1 MQDLL
6 NFPPVPDR
14 DFITLGERN
23 GDIVHVPADRYEETK
38 LPGYPDVSLSKDF
51 LRVSQENSAPLFLA
65 HEETLCKKALN
76 AWYETGLSEAL
87 AVLNRDDGA
96 PSLVS
101 AVASGI
107 LTVIRWAKSIHPLIS
122 KLTLST
128 DDIINQYSSPTNW
141 SPGIICSFAWHPHAL
156 KFAYALIDDS
166 VKVHTG
172 GMSLVP
178 ILRTKLQKNVIDL
191 AWQPFSSS
199 VLAVACRS
207 CILIWHV
214 EPMSLAERPS
224 ASCVQILQ
232 QDHHSPVSS
241 LGWSPSGDLLLS
253 ASPIDTAVMV
263 WNVAMEA
270 VVPLRRIGGGG
281 NTMVCWS
288 PDGFRVMSATPGS
301 VFRVWQT
308 KTWGCDKWTLPSGR
322 CQTACWSPDGSTLLF
337 ATDTEPLV
345 YAVTFSTNK
354 EAGTVGGNRTAE
366 VFLDLSLVSL
376 TSSLDEDIKIGG
388 CVQSLVWDPTGSRL
402 ALLFKESFGC
412 KKNLIAVFRT
422 TKSPS
427 LKATPCGWVKGEE
440 GDSAQFICFK
450 PKFQDGA
457 LLTVVWSS
465 GRISQVP
472 FYFLVPDKISS
483 GGPLQMAPQFGPQP
497 DCLLFSSAMSDL
509 D

>member
-87 AVLNRDDGA
+87 AVLNRDDR
-96 PSLVS
+96 VS
-101 AVASGI
+101 I
-107 LTVIRWAKSIHPLIS
+107 VIDSVC
-122 KLTLST
+122 LSFCR
-128 DDIINQYSSPTNW
+128 
-141 SPGIICSFAWHPHAL
+141 SPGIICSFAWHPHAI

-172 GMSLVP
+172 GMTLVP

-253 ASPIDTAVMV
+253 ASPIDTAIMV

-288 PDGFRVMSATPGS
+288 PDGFRVMSATPAS

-322 CQTACWSPDGSTLLF
+322 CQLPCLLCAA
-337 ATDTEPLV
+337 ATSLPPFV
-345 YAVTFSTNK
+345 
-354 EAGTVGGNRTAE
+354 
-366 VFLDLSLVSL
+366 LSLVVV
-376 TSSLDEDIKIGG
+376 IGG
-388 CVQSLVWDPTGSRL
+388 CIQSLVWDATGSRL